1 MAYREKL
8 AAVYFAAM
16 ALPYSV
22 YFTLV
27 ATRPPEPRLIDMLWL
42 FGAAATVH
50 ALLAGFGSLAVR
62 ILSGAEGRAKADER
76 DRAIGRRGASIGYF
90 VLLAGTIIVGV
101 LMPFTEPPAKI
112 VNAALFAIVIAELVN
127 GAVVLFSYRRGWHG

>member
-8 AAVYFAAM
+8 AAVYFIAM

-42 FGAAATVH
+42 FGGAAIVH
-50 ALLAGFGSLAVR
+50 AVLAGLGTLVVR
-62 ILSGAEGRAKADER
+62 IQSGAEGRAQPDER
-76 DRAIGRRGASIGYF
+76 DRAINRRGASIAY
-90 VLLAGTIIVGV
+90 LV
-101 LMPFTEPPAKI
+101 LMTGAVIAGVMMPFSAPPAKI

-127 GAVVLFSYRRGWHG
+127 NGVVLMSYRRGWHG